1 MRHLR
6 VLLIGAFAVGISAIA
21 TPASAQRATKGGY
34 VVSQSAATPQSVAY
48 LSTESAFT
56 VGKTVYLRS
65 TKTVI
70 GTIEKVDESHA
81 FPPTFPK
88 SPAKA
93 VLIRRKDRSKSWVP
107 VEGISKIYVVG
118 K

>member
-6 VLLIGAFAVGISAIA
+6 VLLVGAFAVGISAIA
-21 TPASAQRATKGGY
+21 TPAGAQKATKGGY
-34 VVSQSAATPQSVAY
+34 VVSQGAATPQSVTY
-48 LSTESAFT
+48 LSSESAFT

-81 FPPTFPK
+81 FPPKFPE
-88 SPAKA
+88 SPTKA
-93 VLIRRKDRSKSWVP
+93 VLIRWKDRSRNWVP
-107 VEGISKIYVVG
+107 VAGITKIYVVG